1 MGSYGITRLR
11 DVFEAERRAVA
22 ALVEQLSPNHEPPSI
37 DVLRAAARSDDA
49 YVLVVRSGEHI
60 VGMGTLI
67 VMRTVL
73 GVRARIE
80 DMVVDEAY
88 RDRGLGKQLLDALVE
103 AARGAGALNV
113 ELSSRPERERAN
125 ALYRS
130 SGFVQRKTNVYR
142 LAL

>member
-1 MGSYGITRLR
+1 MISLAELKATTRAALKGINALLPQLSSSAKKLSYKELQKIVRSPSVHCMILR
-11 DVFEAERRAVA
+11 DGKR
-22 ALVEQLSPNHEPPSI
+22 I
-37 DVLRAAARSDDA
+37 I
-49 YVLVVRSGEHI
+49 G
-60 VGMGTLI
+60 VGSLITMNTL
-67 VMRTVL
+67 L
-73 GVRARIE
+73 GLRARIE
-80 DMVVDEAY
+80 DVVVDEAY